1 MLGNTFSAVM
11 NLDIQWFYF
20 VNQSIHNAFF
30 NVVMPIVSNAGE
42 NGLIWF
48 VVALLLYLSGPK
60 TRRTSFLM
68 LLALFVSFLLGE
80 EILKHIFQRP
90 RPFLSLEGVNLLITS
105 PGSFSFPSGH
115 TANAFASSLVIAR
128 KIPRLAWP
136 VLLLAV
142 IMAFSRVYVGVHY
155 PLDILG
161 GALLGAL
168 CAKFVLGL
176 EASVYRSSRSTRRR
190 PPTYP
195 IK

>member
-1 MLGNTFSAVM
+1 MESVLLTIK

-20 VNQSIHNAFF
+20 VNQSMHNAFF

-42 NGLIWF
+42 DGLIWLLA
-48 VVALLLYLSGPK
+48 ALILYLSGPQN
-60 TRRTSFLM
+60 RRASFLM
-68 LLALFVSFLLGE
+68 LLAVLCSFILGE

-90 RPFLSLEGVNLLITS
+90 RPFLSLEGVNLLVAP

-115 TANAFASSLVIAR
+115 AANAFAASLVIAR
-128 KIPRLAWP
+128 KIHRLAWP
-136 VLLLAV
+136 ALLLAV

-176 EASVYRSSRSTRRR
+176 EKSVYRSSRKTRR
-190 PPTYP
+190 PPTHIP
-195 IK
+195 

>member
-1 MLGNTFSAVM
+1 MLENIFLTIK
-11 NLDIQWFYF
+11 NLDIQWFYI

-30 NVVMPIVSNAGE
+30 NVVMPIISNAGE
-42 NGLIWF
+42 NGLIW
-48 VVALLLYLSGPK
+48 LLLALILYLTGPK
-60 TRRTSFLM
+60 NRRTSFLM
-68 LLALFVSFLLGE
+68 LVALFTSFVLGE

-90 RPFLSLEGVNLLITS
+90 RPFLSLEGVNLLVAA

-128 KIPRLAWP
+128 KVPRLAWA

-142 IMAFSRVYVGVHY
+142 VIAFSRVYVGVHY

-161 GALLGAL
+161 GGLLGFL
-168 CAKFVLGL
+168 CARFVLGL
-176 EASVYRSSRSTRRR
+176 EASVYRSSRKTRR
-190 PPTYP
+190 PPSYP

>member
-1 MLGNTFSAVM
+1 MLESVFLTIR
-11 NLDIQWFYF
+11 NLDIHGFNF

-42 NGLIWF
+42 GGLIWLI
-48 VVALLLYLSGPK
+48 VALLLYLFGPK
-60 TRRTSFLM
+60 TRRASFLM
-68 LLALFVSFLLGE
+68 LLALFITFVVGDE
-80 EILKHIFQRP
+80 VLKHIFQRP
-90 RPFLSLEGVNLLITS
+90 RPFLSLEGVNLLVAP

-115 TANAFASSLVIAR
+115 AASAFAASLVVAR
-128 KIPRLAWP
+128 KLPRLAWP
-136 VLLLAV
+136 MLLLAV

-168 CAKFVLGL
+168 CARFVLGL
-176 EASVYRSSRSTRRR
+176 EASVYRSSRGTRR
-190 PPTYP
+190 PPSYP